1 MTRILCVTDWYL
13 PAYKAGGPV
22 RSVSN
27 LISALAGAE
36 FEFYVLTRDRD
47 LGERSPHA
55 GVTLEA
61 WTTRGQ
67 AHVFYTADHSL
78 SNFRRRIKEIK
89 PDIIYLNSFFST
101 FARRALLLRRLHL
114 IGSSVVVVAPRGELS
129 PGALQLKWPKKKF
142 YIRVAAAIGLCRNLL
157 WHATAELEKSEIVSL
172 LTKYNLEKGS
182 REEISGRVHVAFNI
196 PSVGSD
202 ASAKRSVQKKAG
214 QVSFLFIS
222 RISPK
227 KNLAFALELL
237 ASVRGEVNFDIY
249 GPVDDPGYWRTC
261 EAVIARLP
269 ANVKIRYLGP
279 LPHHEVQQKFSQ
291 YHFFLFPTLGENF
304 GHAIA
309 ESLSAGCPVLISDAT
324 PWRDLERKSVGWD
337 LPLDGS
343 DGWLRVLQQCIDLD
357 DEAYRAMPAACEG
370 YFREWA
376 RSPAIRQ
383 ENVELFRRAL
393 GQSSGKA
400 GLKHDFTSTS
410 G

>member
-27 LISALAGAE
+27 LISTLTGDE

-47 LGERSPHA
+47 LGENSPHA
-55 GVTLEA
+55 GVPLEA
-61 WTTRGQ
+61 WTTKGR
-67 AHVFYTADHSL
+67 AHVFYTANHSL
-78 SNFRRRIKEIK
+78 SNFRRRINEVK

-101 FARRALLLRRLHL
+101 FARKVLLLRRLRL

-129 PGALQLKWPKKKF
+129 PGALQLKWPKKKL
-142 YIRVAAAIGLCRNLL
+142 YIRVAAAIGLCRKLL
-157 WHATAELEKSEIVSL
+157 WHATAELEKSEILSL
-172 LTKYNLEKGS
+172 LSEYHLEKGT
-182 REEISGRVHVAFNI
+182 REEISGRIHVASNI
-196 PSVGSD
+196 SGTGSD
-202 ASAKRSVQKKAG
+202 IATKLSAQKKAG

-222 RISPK
+222 RVSPK
-227 KNLAFALELL
+227 KNLVFALELL
-237 ASVRGEVNFDIY
+237 ASVRGGVKFDIY
-249 GPVDDPGYWRTC
+249 GPVDDPSYWRIC
-261 EAVIARLP
+261 EATIGRLP
-269 ANVKIRYLGP
+269 GNVQVRYLGP
-279 LPHHEVQQKFSQ
+279 LPHHEVQEKFSQ

-309 ESLSAGCPVLISDAT
+309 ESLSAGCPVVISDAT
-324 PWRDLERKSVGWD
+324 PWRDLDRKNVGWD
-337 LPLDGS
+337 LPLADRGS
-343 DGWLRVLQQCIDLD
+343 WLRVLQRCADLD
-357 DEAYRAMPAACEG
+357 DEAYRAMSAACES

-400 GLKHDFTSTS
+400 GVKHEFTSTS